1 MASRCWQEWKAQNV
15 SGGVLYQGW
24 GFRDFDTLDEL
35 RTYFNAQLLAGTI
48 PVAFQGLPIDLPGIA
63 VADLGGKVWKLTIPF
78 RASAGNIIAPGPGT
92 ATQKAAEHG
101 GDGGANLPVARNISY
116 VIEGQTQH
124 ITQSIETIQKVATG
138 ADVPRNFGRAIGVDP
153 KDKSVAGCDVHAGEV
168 SFTVTIQIPDASFT
182 GAYATV
188 MENLLCHPEHN
199 RACVNDAAFFGYD
212 AGEVLIRTAQ
222 FDDPQGGYRRGSFRF
237 SVKRNKALVTV
248 SDDPLLRLANVR
260 GWSYVWVTY
269 APQTQVVGGV
279 SRPAVLPFEAYEER
293 VYPEGDFSAL
303 KLEFYRVAVPS

>member
-35 RTYFNAQLLAGTI
+35 QTYFNAQLLAGTI

-63 VADLGGKVWKLTIPF
+63 VADLGGKVWKLTIPYSA
-78 RASAGNIIAPGPGT
+78 RAGNIIAPGPGT

-101 GDGGANLPVARNISY
+101 GENGSNLPVARNISY

-124 ITQSIETIQKVATG
+124 ITQSIETLQSVATG
-138 ADVPRNFGRAIGVDP
+138 ADTPRDFGRAIGVDP
-153 KDKSVAGCDVHAGEV
+153 KDKSVAGVDVHAGEIG
-168 SFTVTIQIPDASFT
+168 FTVTVQIPDSSFT
-182 GAYATV
+182 GAYAQA

-237 SVKRNKALVTV
+237 SVKRNKTLVTV
-248 SDDPLLRLANVR
+248 SDDPLLQLVDVG

-269 APQTQVVGGV
+269 TPQTQTVGGV
-279 SRPAVLPFEAYEER
+279 NRPAVLPFEAYEER
-293 VYPEGDFSAL
+293 VYPSGDFSAL
-303 KLEFYRVAVPS
+303 KLEFYRVAVPA